1 MNLPF
6 LPNRSAD
13 ETRAIRASQVVIEF
27 DVDGTIRDANEA
39 FVAAV
44 GYSLDEIRGKH
55 HRMFVEADYG
65 TSEEYAAFWK
75 ALAAGRPCEAQFL
88 RIAKGGRR
96 IWLQAVYTPIA
107 DVRGRVYRVVK
118 FASDISA
125 KMDELA
131 DYRGQVDAIRKSQ
144 AVIEFDLKGNVLDA
158 NDNFLAVLGYS
169 IDEIRGRHHSMF
181 VAEADRS
188 GADYRAFWEKL
199 GRGEYDE
206 GQYRRIAKGGREIWI
221 QATYNPIIDGLGKP
235 YKVVKYATDITKQ
248 KAEGD
253 LREAVAQVGAV
264 VQAAMGRDLTRRV
277 PLDDKLGD
285 VAMLCAGVND
295 LVESFASV
303 LRTVSGVSGQLSDGS
318 GRIAEASRS
327 LAERTEEQAASLEE
341 TAATTEELAASVK
354 QTSDRANDAYRLGE
368 QSKALASEGGDVV
381 RDAIDAMER
390 IEKAAAGISEIVSV
404 IDGIAFQT
412 NLLALNA
419 AVEAA
424 RAGDAGRGFA
434 VVATEVR
441 ALSQRSSSS
450 ANEIK
455 GLIANTVQQI
465 GSGVGLVRKAGV
477 SLSGIVSSA
486 NEVAGALSDIRTAA
500 NEQSSGIDEV
510 ARVVAH
516 LDETTQRNSAM
527 AEDSATVSRT
537 LTSVTENL
545 SSLVGAYRLTETQ
558 RPQEGSP
565 RLALVG

>member
-1 MNLPF
+1 MGIPF
-6 LPNRSAD
+6 LPNRLAD
-13 ETRAIRASQVVIEF
+13 EHRAIRASQAVIEF
-27 DVDGTIRDANEA
+27 EVDGTIRDANEA
-39 FVAAV
+39 FVGAV

-55 HRMFVEADYG
+55 HRLFVEPEYG
-65 TSEEYAAFWK
+65 SSEEYAAFWRD
-75 ALAAGRPCEAQFL
+75 LADGKPCEAQFL

-96 IWLQAVYTPIA
+96 IWLQATYTPIS
-107 DVRGRVYRVVK
+107 DSRGRVYKVVK
-118 FASDISA
+118 FATDVTA
-125 KMDELA
+125 RKDELA
-131 DYRGQVDAIRKSQ
+131 NYRGQVDAIRKSQ

-158 NDNFLAVLGYS
+158 NENFLAVLGYS
-169 IDEIRGRHHSMF
+169 LDDIRGKHHSLF
-181 VAEADRS
+181 VPESDRT
-188 GADYRAFWEKL
+188 GPDYRAFWEKL

-221 QATYNPIIDGLGKP
+221 QATYNPIMDGLGKP
-235 YKVVKYATDITKQ
+235 YKVVKYAADITRQ

-264 VQAAMGRDLTRRV
+264 VQSAMGRDLTRRV
-277 PLDDKLGD
+277 PLDGKLGD
-285 VAMLCAGVND
+285 VATLCAGVND

-303 LRTVSGVSGQLSDGS
+303 LRTVSVVSDQLSDGS
-318 GRIAEASRS
+318 GRIAEGSRS

-354 QTSDRANDAYRLGE
+354 QTSDRANDAHRLGE
-368 QSKALASEGGDVV
+368 QSKALAAEGGDVV
-381 RDAIDAMER
+381 RDAIAAMER

-434 VVATEVR
+434 VVASEVR

-477 SLSGIVSSA
+477 SLS
-486 NEVAGALSDIRTAA
+486 DIRTAA

-527 AEDSATVSRT
+527 AEDSAVVSRT
-537 LTSVTENL
+537 LSSVTENL
-545 SSLVGAYRLTETQ
+545 SSLVGAYRLDEAQ
-558 RPQEGSP
+558 RPRERSP
-565 RLALVG
+565 RLAVVAG

>member
-13 ETRAIRASQVVIEF
+13 ETRAIRASQAVIEF

-65 TSEEYAAFWK
+65 GSEEYTAFWK

-107 DVRGRVYRVVK
+107 DAKGRVYRVVK

-144 AVIEFDLKGNVLDA
+144 AVIEFDLTGKVVDA
-158 NDNFLAVLGYS
+158 N
-169 IDEIRGRHHSMF
+169 
-181 VAEADRS
+181 
-188 GADYRAFWEKL
+188 
-199 GRGEYDE
+199 
-206 GQYRRIAKGGREIWI
+206 
-221 QATYNPIIDGLGKP
+221 
-235 YKVVKYATDITKQ
+235 
-248 KAEGD
+248 
-253 LREAVAQVGAV
+253 
-264 VQAAMGRDLTRRV
+264 
-277 PLDDKLGD
+277 
-285 VAMLCAGVND
+285 
-295 LVESFASV
+295 
-303 LRTVSGVSGQLSDGS
+303 
-318 GRIAEASRS
+318 
-327 LAERTEEQAASLEE
+327 
-341 TAATTEELAASVK
+341 
-354 QTSDRANDAYRLGE
+354 
-368 QSKALASEGGDVV
+368 
-381 RDAIDAMER
+381 
-390 IEKAAAGISEIVSV
+390 
-404 IDGIAFQT
+404 
-412 NLLALNA
+412 
-419 AVEAA
+419 
-424 RAGDAGRGFA
+424 
-434 VVATEVR
+434 ATEVR

-565 RLALVG
+565 RLALAG